1 MITEAEVERIA
12 SRAAKEAVNDLLLK
26 MGVDVSKND
35 ALIEMQADF
44 QHVRKWRRSVETVQ
58 RQGLLTAVG
67 VLVTGGIGALYMAFK
82 GH

>member
-1 MITEAEVERIA
+1 MTEVEVERIA
-12 SRAAKEAVNDLLLK
+12 SQAAKEAVNDLLLK
-26 MGVDVSKND
+26 MGVDVSQNG

-44 QHVRKWRRSVETVQ
+44 QHVRKWRKSVETVQ

-67 VLVTGGIGALYMAFK
+67 VLVTGGIGALYMAFR